1 MTGKQYILDQIQ
13 GIGANLVYAS
23 YSGAGHRI
31 TAVALDEL
39 TVDDVAAY
47 GSRCRRW

>member
-23 YSGAGHRI
+23 YSGRASHHG
-31 TAVALDEL
+31 VALDEL
-39 TVDDVAAY
+39 TVTTLPRTAAV
-47 GSRCRRW
+47 RRW